1 MMEHLAKIDTQ
12 LFLFLNGLNSSFWD
26 VAMWHISGKYTWIPL
41 YLLIIFFVAKRH
53 CWQTIG
59 ILLAIALVV
68 VLADQLSVHL
78 FKNVFERLRP
88 CHNPD
93 IKELVHVVKRC
104 GGKYG
109 FVSSHAANS
118 FGVAVFLV
126 CLIRKRWFSIGIL
139 FWALLVSYSR
149 IYISTIRAISLWAP
163 PGSAIGFGIWKL
175 LEYIDRKTGNRII
188 KPLEQTCCALIA
200 IARSL
205 LQHRLRRVPAKTPH
219 HEFFMLYRS
228 NPRWWWEH
236 RTRWL
241 KLILTLL
248 KTGY

>member
-149 IYISTIRAISLWAP
+149 IYIGVHYPGDIVVGAAL
-163 PGSAIGFGIWKL
+163 GSAIGFGIWKL
-175 LEYIDRKTGNRII
+175 LEYIDRKTGYRII
-188 KPLEQTCCALIA
+188 KPSQSKHAV
-200 IARSL
+200 
-205 LQHRLRRVPAKTPH
+205 H
-219 HEFFMLYRS
+219 
-228 NPRWWWEH
+228 
-236 RTRWL
+236 
-241 KLILTLL
+241 
-248 KTGY
+248 